1 MERQRE
7 KLVTLAPGRLSGLLA
22 QGLRGHHPL
31 FDRGVILEAFAAPD
45 APMARED
52 ANVVGHALL
61 TICKEPLDVARAEVA
76 ALPASARLSLVRLYF
91 RLLDRAQEE
100 QPLRH

>member
-1 MERQRE
+1 MEKE
-7 KLVTLAPGRLSGLLA
+7 KLAVIAPGRLSELLF

-31 FDRGVILEAFAAPD
+31 FERAEILAAFDEPD
-45 APMARED
+45 APIARED
-52 ANVVGHALL
+52 ANDIGQVLL
-61 TICKEPLDVARAEVA
+61 TICKDSVEASRSALAT
-76 ALPASARLSLVRLYF
+76 LPAAPRLALIRLYF

>member
-1 MERQRE
+1 MERQKE
-7 KLVTLAPGRLSGLLA
+7 KLMTLAPGRLSGLLA

-31 FDRGVILEAFAAPD
+31 FERAVIVEAFDTPD

-52 ANVVGHALL
+52 ANAVGRALL

-76 ALPASARLSLVRLYF
+76 ALPESARLSLVRLYF

>member
-1 MERQRE
+1 MDRQRE

-31 FDRGVILEAFAAPD
+31 FDRAVILEAFAAPD
-45 APMARED
+45 VAMARED
-52 ANVVGHALL
+52 ANAVGHALL
-61 TICKEPLDVARAEVA
+61 TICKEPLEVARAEIR
-76 ALPASARLSLVRLYF
+76 ALTPSARLSLVRLYF

>member
-1 MERQRE
+1 M
-7 KLVTLAPGRLSGLLA
+7 TLAPGRLSGLLA

-31 FDRGVILEAFAAPD
+31 FDRALILEAFAGPD
-45 APMARED
+45 TPIARAD
-52 ANVVGHALL
+52 ANAVGRALL
-61 TICKEPLDVARAEVA
+61 TICREPLDVARAEVA
-76 ALPASARLSLVRLYF
+76 ALSGSARLSLVRLYF

>member
-1 MERQRE
+1 MERQKDR
-7 KLVTLAPGRLSGLLA
+7 LVALAPGRLSGLLA

-31 FDRGVILEAFAAPD
+31 FDRASILEAFASPD
-45 APMARED
+45 VPMARED
-52 ANVVGHALL
+52 AHAVGRALL
-61 TICKEPLDVARAEVA
+61 IICKEPLDAARAAVA

-100 QPLRH
+100 QRLRH

>member
-1 MERQRE
+1 MDSRKE

-31 FDRGVILEAFAAPD
+31 FERAVILEAFAAPD
-45 APMARED
+45 APMARND
-52 ANVVGHALL
+52 ANAVGHALM

-76 ALPASARLSLVRLYF
+76 KLEGSARASLVRLYF

-100 QPLRH
+100 QRLRH

>member
-1 MERQRE
+1 MEREKE
-7 KLVTLAPGRLSGLLA
+7 KLMTLAPGRLSGLLA

-31 FDRGVILEAFAAPD
+31 FDRALILEAFAGPD
-45 APMARED
+45 VPVARAD
-52 ANVVGHALL
+52 ANAVGRALL
-61 TICKEPLDVARAEVA
+61 TICKEPLEVARAEVA
-76 ALPASARLSLVRLYF
+76 ALHGSARLSLVRLYF

>member
-1 MERQRE
+1 MERQKD

-31 FDRGVILEAFAAPD
+31 FDRPAILEAFSAPD
-45 APMARED
+45 VPMARED
-52 ANVVGHALL
+52 ANAVGRALL
-61 TICKEPLDVARAEVA
+61 TICKEPLDAARAAVA
-76 ALPASARLSLVRLYF
+76 ALAPSARLSLVRLYF

-100 QPLRH
+100 QRLRH